1 MTNGL
6 TELGREAFLDKAID
20 WNTDLISAAILD
32 VATADAAVIAI
43 TSSTSATP
51 PVMLTGTHGLTT
63 GDIVFIQGHTT
74 NTACNGLWKITVTD
88 ATHFSLQT
96 LAGANVT
103 GTGGAGAGGVAL
115 VFGGASTVGKFYSD
129 FDGSQIYGANGKVN
143 LASATLTNGVAD
155 AADTTFTSIAT
166 ANAIKAIAIFLD
178 TGSAATSRMIG
189 LITGYHQLKCAKTT
203 TGTSIPVDPLIAG
216 IASGVVLKWSTGES
230 STLTAPAVA
239 GDRALTV
246 TSTTVTVEATV
257 SAPANGSGLPVTPNG
272 GNIISAWD
280 NGANRIFK
288 L

>member
-1 MTNGL
+1 VTNGL

-20 WNTDLISAAILD
+20 WNTDTISAALLD
-32 VATADAAVIAI
+32 LNTAETGVIQI

-51 PVMLTGTHGLTT
+51 PVLLTSTHGLTT

-88 ATHFSLQT
+88 STHFSLQT
-96 LAGANVT
+96 LAGANVV
-103 GTGGAGAGGVAL
+103 GTGGAGASGYAL
-115 VFGGASTVGKFYSD
+115 VFGGASTVGKFYAD
-129 FDGSQIYGANGKVN
+129 YDGCQVGGGAGKVN
-143 LASATLTNGVAD
+143 LAGATLTNGVAD
-155 AADTTFTSIAT
+155 ANDTTFTSITGASVE
-166 ANAIKAIAIFLD
+166 ALGIFLD

-189 LITGYHQLKCAKTT
+189 FVTGYHQVKCAKTT
-203 TGTSIPVDPLIAG
+203 TGTSIPVDPLVAG
-216 IASGVVLKWSTGES
+216 IANGTVLKWSSGES
-230 STLTAPAVA
+230 STLTGAAVA

-272 GNIISAWD
+272 GNIIVAWD
-280 NGANRIFK
+280 NGANKIFK